1 MAGVVE
7 ALMNVIEDYFK
18 GVLPV
23 QSAEYAL
30 LTLINL
36 CDQSNEIQEELS
48 TNDKFHK
55 HIIHTIM
62 SEHSDCFEL
71 VSLVISLLRKL
82 MARSKAERD
91 RIAEMYLLTFAAIVE
106 AHTNKVE

>member
-7 ALMNVIEDYFK
+7 ALMNVIDDYFK

-82 MARSKAERD
+82 IARSKAERD
-91 RIAEMYLLTFAAIVE
+91 KIAEMYLLTFAAIVE